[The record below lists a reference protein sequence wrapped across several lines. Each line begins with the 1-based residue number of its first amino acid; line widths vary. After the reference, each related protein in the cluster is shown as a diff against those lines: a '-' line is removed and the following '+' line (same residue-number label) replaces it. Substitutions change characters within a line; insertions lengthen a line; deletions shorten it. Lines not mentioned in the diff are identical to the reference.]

1 MIARGHPLKTYVDGL
16 DERLHGGI
24 PFGNAVLIAG
34 TSGTMKSTLAYYILY
49 HNAKAERKDA
59 IYVTFEQPKDSIIQQ
74 MNALGL
80 PYDVVKDYLV
90 ILDMATMR
98 GEVDDFGVK
107 TTWIQ
112 MAQQAIK
119 DAYDRHGADLIAF
132 DSLGI
137 FQLVAGL
144 DQPRAQLY
152 QFVKRIKG
160 FGATSFWISE
170 MDAGS
175 QKYGRWDE
183 DFLMDGVLHITQQ
196 HRRETDFEFW
206 MRIVKMRGVAH
217 EKNYLSLNFG
227 ANGFSVAKIITDEKL
242 K

>member
-1 MIARGHPLKTYVDGL
+1 MAHGNPVKTFVEGL

-24 PFGNAVLIAG
+24 PHGNAVLLAG
-34 TSGTMKSTLAYYILY
+34 TPGTMKSTLAFYILY
-49 HNAKAERKDA
+49 HNAKAERKES
-59 IYVTFEQPKDSIIQQ
+59 IYVTFEQDRNSIIGQ
-74 MNALGL
+74 MNSLGL
-80 PYDVVKDYLV
+80 NYEVVRDYLQ

-112 MAQQAIK
+112 MAQQSIK
-119 DAYDRHGADLIAF
+119 DAHERHGADLIAF

-152 QFVKRIKG
+152 QFVKRVKG

-183 DFLMDGVLHITQQ
+183 DFLLDGVIHITQQ
-196 HRRETDFEFW
+196 QRRETDFEFW
-206 MRIVKMRGVAH
+206 ARVVKMRGVAH
-217 EKNYLSLNFG
+217 EKAFLSLNFG
-227 ANGFSVAKIITDEKL
+227 PAGFSVSKIITDEKL

>member
-1 MIARGHPLKTYVDGL
+1 MMGRGNPVKTYVEGL

-24 PFGNAVLIAG
+24 PHGHSVLVAG
-34 TSGTMKSTLAYYILY
+34 TPGTMKSTLAYYILY
-49 HNAKAERKDA
+49 QNAKAERKDG
-59 IYVTFEQPKDSIIQQ
+59 IYVTFEQSKESIVQQ
-74 MNALGL
+74 MGSLGL
-80 PYDVVKDYLV
+80 QFDAVKDYLT

-112 MAQQAIK
+112 MAQQSIK
-119 DAYDRHGADLIAF
+119 DAYERNGADIIAF

-160 FGATSFWISE
+160 FGATSLWISE

-183 DFLMDGVLHITQQ
+183 DFLMDGVFHIAQQ

-217 EKNYLSLNFG
+217 EKNFLSLNFG
-227 ANGFSVAKIITDEKL
+227 PNGFSVSKIITDEKL